1 MKDYDEISIEDGK
14 ILVKTARTIVTEY
27 LKNKTKVT
35 LDKKFE
41 SNYSFNSGVFVT
53 LNNPLGLR
61 GCIGYPLPNKK
72 LFDALVEA
80 SIAAATEDPR
90 FPPVKSEELDQ
101 ITFEVTVLTQ
111 PVEIQVSDPKEY
123 PSKIKVGRDGL
134 IVKHGL
140 NSGLLLPQVPIEYSW
155 TEEEFLGH
163 TCEKANLPWD
173 FWKDKEIKIQ
183 KFEGIVFKE
192 ESPNGNVIREELYS
206 SN

>member
-1 MKDYDEISIEDGK
+1 MKNYNEISIEDGK

-27 LKNKTKVT
+27 LKNKTKIT

-61 GCIGYPLPNKK
+61 GCIGYPLPDRK
-72 LFDALVEA
+72 LFDVLIEA

-111 PVEIQVSDPKEY
+111 PEEIQVSDPKEY

-134 IVKHGL
+134 IVKHGF
-140 NSGLLLPQVPIEYSW
+140 NSGLLLPQVPVEYSW

-173 FWKDKEIKIQ
+173 CWKGKETQIQ

-192 ESPNGNVIREELYS
+192 ESPNGVVVRGEL
-206 SN
+206 

>member
-1 MKDYDEISIEDGK
+1 MKNYNEISIEDGK

-27 LKNKTKVT
+27 LKNKTKIT

-61 GCIGYPLPNKK
+61 GCIGYPLPDRK
-72 LFDALVEA
+72 LFDVLIEA

-111 PVEIQVSDPKEY
+111 PEEIQVSDPKEY

-134 IVKHGL
+134 IVKHGF
-140 NSGLLLPQVPIEYSW
+140 NSGLLLPQVPVEYSW

-173 FWKDKEIKIQ
+173 FWKDKETQIQ

-192 ESPNGNVIREELYS
+192 ESPNGVVVRGEL
-206 SN
+206 